1 MFCFS
6 VDGAVAAVNQER
18 ELGKKRL
25 SDAMDAGN
33 REGRQDRKRK
43 AALEQGNILKKI
55 KKRQYQ

>member
-1 MFCFS
+1 MFCLS

-25 SDAMDAGN
+25 SEAMDAGN